1 MTVSDLSGTWNYP
14 TSYHFGAG
22 RIGSLPEQAKAMGMA
37 RPLLVTD
44 PGLAALDIVKDMVT
58 ALTAAGL
65 SPAVF
70 SDIKANPTGTN
81 VREGVAAY
89 RQGDHDGAIVVGG
102 GSALDAGK
110 AIALLAN
117 QKLGVWDVVDEGDN
131 WLRVN
136 AEAVP
141 PIIAVPTTA
150 GTGSEVGRASVI
162 TDEVEHAKK
171 ILFHPRM
178 LPGLVIADPEL
189 TVGLPAGLT
198 AATGMDALSH
208 NLEAFCAPGYH
219 PMARGIAVEG
229 MRLIKDWLQTA
240 VKDGTDIEARSH
252 MLVASSMGATAFQR
266 GLGAMHALAHP
277 LGALYDAHH
286 GTLNA
291 VLMPYVLL
299 ANRAA
304 IEEDITDLT
313 HALRMEKTG
322 FDAFLDWVLD
332 LRSDLAMPHTLADIG
347 IGDNR
352 LDEIGAM
359 AVLDPTAAT
368 NPITFDAA
376 SYSRILAQAISG
388 QLQA

>member
-1 MTVSDLSGTWNYP
+1 MDFSDLSGTWNYP
-14 TSYHFGAG
+14 TSYHFGVG
-22 RIGSLPEQAKAMGMA
+22 RIKSLPGQAKAMGIE

-44 PGLAALDIVKDMVT
+44 PGLAALDMIGDMV
-58 ALTAAGL
+58 ADLTAAGL

-70 SDIKANPTGTN
+70 SEIKANPTGTN

-110 AIALLAN
+110 AIALLGKQN
-117 QKLGVWDVVDEGDN
+117 LGVWDIVDEGDN
-131 WLRVN
+131 WLRVDS
-136 AEAVP
+136 ALVP

-162 TDEVEHAKK
+162 TDEAEHIKK
-171 ILFHPRM
+171 ILFHPKM
-178 LPGLVIADPEL
+178 LPGLVIADPAL
-189 TVGLPAGLT
+189 TAGLPAGLT

-229 MRLIKDWLQTA
+229 MRLIKRWLPTA
-240 VKDGTDIEARSH
+240 FVDGNNLEARAH

-291 VLMPYVLL
+291 ILMPYVLL
-299 ANRAA
+299 ANRTA
-304 IEEDITDLT
+304 IEDDITDLT

-322 FDAFLDWVLD
+322 FDAFLDWVLT
-332 LRSDLAMPHTLADIG
+332 LRAELDIPHTLADIG
-347 IGDNR
+347 IDASR
-352 LDEIGAM
+352 AEEVGAM
-359 AVLDPTAAT
+359 AVDDPTAST
-368 NPITFDAA
+368 NPVAFDAA
-376 SYSRILAQAISG
+376 RYSRIFEKAVQGEASV
-388 QLQA
+388 

>member
-1 MTVSDLSGTWNYP
+1 MDLTHLSGTWNYP
-14 TSYHFGAG
+14 TSYHFGVD
-22 RIGSLPEQAKAMGMA
+22 RIKSLPQQAKAMGMA

-44 PGLAALDIVKDMVT
+44 PGLAALDMTRDMV
-58 ALTAAGL
+58 ADLIAAGL
-65 SPAVF
+65 APTVF
-70 SDIKANPTGTN
+70 AEIKANPTGTN

-89 RQGDHDGAIVVGG
+89 RQGNHDGAVVVGG

-110 AIALLAN
+110 AIALLGMQN
-117 QKLGVWDVVDEGDN
+117 LGVWDIVDEGDN
-131 WLRVN
+131 WLRVDSSL
-136 AEAVP
+136 VP

-162 TDEVEHAKK
+162 TDEAEHIKK
-171 ILFHPRM
+171 ILFHPKM
-178 LPGLVIADPEL
+178 LPGLVIADPAL

-229 MRLIKDWLQTA
+229 MRLIKHWLPTA
-240 VKDGTDIEARSH
+240 VADGSNLEARAH

-299 ANRAA
+299 ANRTA
-304 IEEDITDLT
+304 IEDDITDLT
-313 HALRMEKTG
+313 HALRMKKTG
-322 FDAFLDWVLD
+322 FTAFLDWVLA
-332 LRSDLAMPHTLADIG
+332 LREELAMPHTLAEIG
-347 IGDNR
+347 IDASR
-352 LDEIGAM
+352 AEDVGAM
-359 AVLDPTAAT
+359 AVNDPTAGT
-368 NPITFDAA
+368 NPVPFDAA
-376 SYSRILAQAISG
+376 NYSHIFEKAVQGVLE
-388 QLQA
+388 